1 LVSHYN
7 CKDYIFESSSQ
18 TFILDELLNCK
29 YVNIFVFKDL
39 LKEKWPD
46 ISMIVF
52 AILALFNPVLTAVLL
67 LDVFRRYP
75 SLKNILKS
83 VMIAKTA
90 LILTLVLFIILTYI
104 FTLVVYYFF
113 WSDLSYVCHNLW
125 TCFLYLFDRTFKSD
139 AGYVSTF

>member
-1 LVSHYN
+1 MVSHYH
-7 CKDYIFESSSQ
+7 CKNFIVESSSQ
-18 TFILDELLNCK
+18 TFMLDELLNCK
-29 YVNIFVFKDL
+29 YVNIFVCKDL

>member
-1 LVSHYN
+1 
-7 CKDYIFESSSQ
+7 
-18 TFILDELLNCK
+18 
-29 YVNIFVFKDL
+29 
-39 LKEKWPD
+39 
-46 ISMIVF
+46 MIGF
-52 AILALFNPVLTAVLL
+52 AILALLNPVLTAVLL

-83 VMIAKTA
+83 VMIARTA
-90 LILTLVLFIILTYI
+90 LLLTLVLFIILTYI

-139 AGYVSTF
+139 AGYVSTFSG

>member
-1 LVSHYN
+1 MVSHYH
-7 CKDYIFESSSQ
+7 CKNFIVESSSQ
-18 TFILDELLNCK
+18 TFMLDELLNCK

>member
-1 LVSHYN
+1 MVSHYN